1 MKFDR
6 RQVLTW
12 PSMIMLFLFAL
23 LPLVIMLVTSFQSDT
38 TGGFTLENYERFFS
52 SSTYL
57 RLTGKTIVMS
67 LAVTAVSLLIAYPL
81 AYIMA
86 KKLRGLRNIILILVI
101 IPFFTNQLVRVYSW
115 LIFLQ
120 DGGIFNNFLSLFGL
134 FEDGLGL
141 LYTQGAVIIGLTHA
155 FFPYMVVTIYMSLE
169 RMDDAMLEA
178 SRSLGASKFTTFRRI
193 IFPLSMPG
201 VISGIMIVFVPAL
214 GTFVE
219 PRILGGTDGTVIGT
233 VIEDQFF
240 EIAAWNFGAAIAF
253 LLLALVLISMTALNM
268 AGKRWEQN
276 EKQHHILS
284 RIFVILV
291 ILFLYVPIFVLMLLG
306 FNESRYNSLPFEF
319 TTKWYEE
326 MITNEALL
334 TAAKNSLL
342 LALVTGILCTVLAT
356 LFILGQRYLSRKTS
370 GLFNSIVMM
379 PMSIPWLIM
388 GLSILLMIRSL
399 DFTKNMGFV
408 LAGHVIISLPYAFLV
423 LRARMSSLDKSLEE
437 MSASLG
443 AGPLTTFRRVT
454 LPAIAPAM
462 VAGGFLAFM
471 ISFDNFAISYF
482 LIPNGVT
489 TLPIEIQTSIKFGFT
504 PEINAISTVIIVFSL
519 VILLIVG
526 IIVRVKLEGN
536 VGRKKVIWQR
546 WN

>member
-233 VIEDQFF
+233 IIEDQFF

-268 AGKRWEQN
+268 AGKRWET
-276 EKQHHILS
+276 E
-284 RIFVILV
+284 
-291 ILFLYVPIFVLMLLG
+291 
-306 FNESRYNSLPFEF
+306 
-319 TTKWYEE
+319 
-326 MITNEALL
+326 
-334 TAAKNSLL
+334 
-342 LALVTGILCTVLAT
+342 
-356 LFILGQRYLSRKTS
+356 
-370 GLFNSIVMM
+370 
-379 PMSIPWLIM
+379 
-388 GLSILLMIRSL
+388 
-399 DFTKNMGFV
+399 
-408 LAGHVIISLPYAFLV
+408 
-423 LRARMSSLDKSLEE
+423 
-437 MSASLG
+437 
-443 AGPLTTFRRVT
+443 
-454 LPAIAPAM
+454 
-462 VAGGFLAFM
+462 
-471 ISFDNFAISYF
+471 
-482 LIPNGVT
+482 
-489 TLPIEIQTSIKFGFT
+489 
-504 PEINAISTVIIVFSL
+504 
-519 VILLIVG
+519 
-526 IIVRVKLEGN
+526 
-536 VGRKKVIWQR
+536 
-546 WN
+546 

>member
-52 SSTYL
+52 NPTYL

-120 DGGIFNNFLSLFGL
+120 DGGILNNFLSLFGL
-134 FEDGLGL
+134 FEDGMGL

-178 SRSLGASKFTTFRRI
+178 SRSLGASKFTTFRRV

-268 AGKRWEQN
+268 AGKRWET
-276 EKQHHILS
+276 E
-284 RIFVILV
+284 
-291 ILFLYVPIFVLMLLG
+291 
-306 FNESRYNSLPFEF
+306 
-319 TTKWYEE
+319 
-326 MITNEALL
+326 
-334 TAAKNSLL
+334 
-342 LALVTGILCTVLAT
+342 
-356 LFILGQRYLSRKTS
+356 
-370 GLFNSIVMM
+370 
-379 PMSIPWLIM
+379 
-388 GLSILLMIRSL
+388 
-399 DFTKNMGFV
+399 
-408 LAGHVIISLPYAFLV
+408 
-423 LRARMSSLDKSLEE
+423 
-437 MSASLG
+437 
-443 AGPLTTFRRVT
+443 
-454 LPAIAPAM
+454 
-462 VAGGFLAFM
+462 
-471 ISFDNFAISYF
+471 
-482 LIPNGVT
+482 
-489 TLPIEIQTSIKFGFT
+489 
-504 PEINAISTVIIVFSL
+504 
-519 VILLIVG
+519 
-526 IIVRVKLEGN
+526 
-536 VGRKKVIWQR
+536 
-546 WN
+546 